1 MWVSISLMIDTITYE
16 RFIRILYSRISTYIW
31 RDMKKITDENRRS
44 HTLLSR
50 KPEPT
55 NEREQNQACL
65 YFAERGGGRR
75 SQPRNA
81 N

>member
-1 MWVSISLMIDTITYE
+1 M
-16 RFIRILYSRISTYIW
+16 
-31 RDMKKITDENRRS
+31 MKKVDENRRS
-44 HTLLSR
+44 YTLLPR

-75 SQPRNA
+75 SQIFVKAEGRIMLMI
-81 N
+81 